1 MVLKEERAALLS
13 NFLVADKERALSLL
27 NLEPEVAVK
36 EINSNGYDFT
46 VEEVEEFGKQLVSL
60 ANSNEE
66 LSEEAL
72 ENVSGGVL
80 VVTAGV
86 LAAGVA
92 LFGAGLS
99 ASVAIGIAVAN
110 KKGW

>member
-1 MVLKEERAALLS
+1 MA
-13 NFLVADKERALSLL
+13 VA
-27 NLEPEVAVK
+27 

-46 VEEVEEFGKQLVSL
+46 VEEVQEFGKQLV
-60 ANSNEE
+60 ATMNQDDE
-66 LSEEAL
+66 LSAESL
-72 ENVSGGVL
+72 DSVSGGL

-110 KKGW
+110 HKGW

>member
-1 MVLKEERAALLS
+1 MILTAERSELLS
-13 NFLVADKERALSLL
+13 NFLIQDKERAYGLL
-27 NLEPEVAVK
+27 EQEAEVAVAK
-36 EINSNGYDFT
+36 INSYGYDFS
-46 VEEVEEFGKQLVSL
+46 VEEVQEFGKQMLQSM
-60 ANSNEE
+60 NQSGE
-66 LSEEAL
+66 LSEESL
-72 ENVSGGVL
+72 ESVSGGL

>member
-1 MVLKEERAALLS
+1 MVLTAERSELLS
-13 NFLVADKERALSLL
+13 NFLIQDKERAYRLL
-27 NLEPEVAVK
+27 EQDAEVAVA
-36 EINSNGYDFT
+36 EINNNGYDFT
-46 VEEVEEFGKQLVSL
+46 VEEVQEFGAQLVKL
-60 ANSNEE
+60 MNQGDE
-66 LSEEAL
+66 LSEESLAS
-72 ENVSGGVL
+72 VSGGVL